1 MTFTK
6 RFFLAGAVVLALA
19 PTTFSGG
26 FYLQLGN
33 PKSSAEARAKNAVL
47 TVLATGC
54 HEPEKAA
61 LSGKAIGL
69 EGGTRRTIPLKLDR
83 LKAPGMFALTQQ
95 WPAKGRWVLEIIG
108 ENKGMTTSAV
118 LVAGPDGVDRTSAK
132 FYSRRPE
139 ASEIDAALNLSQAVA
154 KR

>member
-6 RFFLAGAVVLALA
+6 RYLLAGAAALALA
-19 PTTFSGG
+19 STASSGG

-33 PKSSAEARAKNAVL
+33 PKASVEARAKNAVL

-61 LSGKAIGL
+61 LSGNAIGM
-69 EGGTRRTIPLKLDR
+69 EGSRRRTIPLKLDR
-83 LKAPGMFALTQQ
+83 LKAPGMFALSQQ
-95 WPAKGRWVLEIIG
+95 WPAEGRWVLEIIG

-118 LVAGPDGVDRTSAK
+118 LIAGPDGVDRTSAK
-132 FYSRRPE
+132 FYSRRPG